1 MIFLQITLIVLITF
15 YFSTALNTTLTK
27 SNQQKMDKAYTNSQ
41 ETSKAEDETIGYRI
55 KTRNDSTVTSN
66 LKNNLSRLNAKSK
79 HLPRRKDKTLIKLPR
94 SQTEQH
100 LETNSTPVIGY
111 TERKHHNNGVKQSS
125 YFNFRRRNMRK
136 KTIRKQII
144 SYNTLYAPTENHTTC
159 TFSFD
164 IDSLVEAKMKLI
176 RMKGYFLFYV
186 NITINGFNNPKNDD
200 DIEKKLDMLTHWQY
214 VRKEEKF
221 MVQLPVDFD
230 LLTYNMLVYDHEETT
245 LNVVLVYDA
254 TKCSEHDFL
263 DEYEYVRSL
272 LWNDLFDR
280 NTSYYLC
287 NRIFNSSIVGRS
299 ILYIL
304 TTIWVGYDLNCSAV
318 SIGGPFN
325 TVEINKDHLPLVAPI
340 FCYILSLQ
348 FVWIFV
354 LLDINDDL
362 KDCELNHTTE
372 RKSSN
377 AKKQHKNRQTLGQLK
392 INIPSPKRLNQ
403 RRLRLIQLNKEPLK
417 HKQLNKKHLNLTQ
430 PTKKKVQDASEAGKH
445 IHKPRTY
452 NTDTINYKSDVKDTK
467 IPYTKTDRP
476 YGIKR
481 FINKILYAPCCSKK
495 AYLCCCCECKSRSIS
510 PTTRLLLL
518 MYCFILFPFGLYRT
532 VGRFFLNKMY
542 NNYHTVV
549 RTSEPLFSLI
559 AKSSETWALVLDIIY
574 AIISP
579 FFYICLGQKLYEQY
593 LEDDLRLCFLE
604 KKEEEQM
611 LIISNKRMIDRF
623 TFQYYQFCTIFQAD
637 CCKDDGENG
646 KCDCS
651 NCLRNAGRSV
661 LGFVYCLF
669 QIIPFSCFT
678 WKEKQSKDGCNDQ
691 TKSKY
696 DRCIRFVC
704 FIILYIFCL
713 RPTISTFTFL
723 FRSFTYYVF
732 VALPIRVHIL
742 RYTMLIGTTVTY
754 LVKYFHEFINM
765 NSDILK
771 YLFTCE
777 ENPLLDGSKNKSNTN
792 KSTKVNII
800 REEMFDYVYEQLLFV
815 KKNLYFLYLKMIVI
829 FMYLFITIETFII
842 NRNSLTGSGFKDI
855 LEFLLIIIGPYAITL
870 VLKTNKTD
878 TLTEENKTAIKN
890 AYSKWTWSGKHK
902 PKHKVLISFGS
913 TTRTKKQHQKS
924 FAGENQEQPNES
936 FEMDDTDQL
945 LRNCGTRGDYQ
956 IIN

>member
-15 YFSTALNTTLTK
+15 YFSTALNNTLTK
-27 SNQQKMDKAYTNSQ
+27 SNQQNMDKAYTNSQ
-41 ETSKAEDETIGYRI
+41 ETLKAEDETIGYRI

-79 HLPRRKDKTLIKLPR
+79 HLLKRKDKTLIKLLR
-94 SQTEQH
+94 SHTEQH

-125 YFNFRRRNMRK
+125 YFNFRRRNIRK
-136 KTIRKQII
+136 NTIRKQINP
-144 SYNTLYAPTENHTTC
+144 YNALYVPTENHTTC

-164 IDSLVEAKMKLI
+164 TESLLKAKLKLTE
-176 RMKGYFLFYV
+176 MKGYFLFYV
-186 NITINGFNNPKNDD
+186 NITINGFKNPKNDD
-200 DIEKKLDMLTHWQY
+200 VIEKKIDMLTHWQY

-230 LLTYNMLVYDHEETT
+230 LLTYNMLVFDHEETT
-245 LNVVLVYDA
+245 LYVSLVYDA
-254 TKCSEHDFL
+254 SNCSENEFL
-263 DEYEYVRSL
+263 DQNENVRSL
-272 LWNDLFDR
+272 LWNELFDR

-287 NRIFNSSIVGRS
+287 NRIFNKNIAGRLS
-299 ILYIL
+299 LYFL

-318 SIGGPFN
+318 SHDGGFS

-354 LLDINDDL
+354 LLDLNDDSE
-362 KDCELNHTTE
+362 DCELNNTIK
-372 RKSSN
+372 RKKSN
-377 AKKQHKNRQTLGQLK
+377 DKTKRTVTQLKKNRLTLKLLK
-392 INIPSPKRLNQ
+392 QK
-403 RRLRLIQLNKEPLK
+403 RLRLIELNRERLK
-417 HKQLNKKHLNLTQ
+417 HKQLSKKRLNLKQ
-430 PTKKKVQDASEAGKH
+430 PTNNFFKKGQDVFEASKH

-452 NTDTINYKSDVKDTK
+452 NTDTINSKSGVKGTK
-467 IPYTKTDRP
+467 IRCRPYTKTDRP

-481 FINKILYAPCCSKK
+481 FITKILYAPCCSKK
-495 AYLCCCCECKSRSIS
+495 AYVCCCCKCKLRSIS
-510 PTTRLLLL
+510 PTARLLLL

-532 VGRFFLNKMY
+532 VCRFSLNKMY

-574 AIISP
+574 AIICP
-579 FFYICLGQKLYEQY
+579 FFYIFLGQKLYEQY
-593 LEDDLRLCFLE
+593 LENDLRLCSLE
-604 KKEEEQM
+604 KKEQQM
-611 LIISNKRMIDRF
+611 LIISNKRIIDRF
-623 TFQYYQFCTIFQAD
+623 TFQYYRFCSIFQTD

-651 NCLRNAGRSV
+651 SCLRNTGRSV
-661 LGFVYCLF
+661 LGFVFCLF
-669 QIIPFSCFT
+669 QIIPFSCY
-678 WKEKQSKDGCNDQ
+678 KCNGKQNKNGSDDQ
-691 TKSKY
+691 TNC
-696 DRCIRFVC
+696 DRFIKFIC
-704 FIILYIFCL
+704 FIMLYSFCL

-754 LVKYFHEFINM
+754 FVKYFHEFINM

-777 ENPLLDGSKNKSNTN
+777 EESLLVGYKNNSNTN
-792 KSTKVNII
+792 KNTEVNSI

-815 KKNLYFLYLKMIVI
+815 KRNLYFLYLKMIVI

-936 FEMDDTDQL
+936 FEMDDIVQFW
-945 LRNCGTRGDYQ
+945 RNCGTRRGYQ
-956 IIN
+956 RIN